1 MPREARQAIGTA
13 SGAHVANRIVGAFAR
28 SARFAYEFLI
38 LCAMSAQTGLAA
50 SRPWSAN
57 PRVPLVLPAMLRVAV
72 RFRWPV
78 VAFWLVATVAS
89 VAFLPSLA
97 SVVRNDTASFLPADS
112 PSVVAAQLAAPF
124 LAPSGA
130 TGVLVAT
137 DNQGSLTPADLSAI
151 KVVQDQA
158 LRSPLIVSVAGG
170 AVSVDDR
177 AYSAQVRF
185 AASTTGGGSAGR
197 DAVNALRDAFG
208 APRDPRLSLHLT
220 GSLPILVDQQAAAVR
235 TEAVAVVATVLLIIV
250 LLVLAFRAVLA
261 PLIALAPAG
270 LALALAGPLI
280 AESTH
285 IGVDISSLL
294 QLLLTALVLG
304 AGTDYGLFLLF
315 RYRENLAAGLPTDEA
330 IIAAGSRVGTSIT
343 FSALTVICAL
353 LSLLLASFGL
363 YRGVG
368 PGLAIGIGI
377 VLLVELTLLPALLSI
392 VGARLFWP
400 SRLRDDSGRS
410 GVWGRIAARVV
421 RHPVRAL
428 VGGVLVLGGLSAF
441 LIAYAPSGFNP
452 GGAIA
457 GSDSSE
463 GQAVLADHFGEI
475 AVGATDVVFRFS
487 SSVWTTPDLLDR
499 AEDGLWTSGRFSSVT
514 GPLDATGRF
523 LPPRAVAR
531 LYATLG
537 PPQHLPLVDTR
548 RPGHLP
554 ASLYSAYRLAAQYV
568 TENGRTV
575 LYQTSLRA
583 GSAGSTEAMQAIP
596 SVRASV
602 SAVALTVG
610 ATKWGVAG
618 QAPGAADVST
628 ISGEDVVRIL
638 PVVALVLALLLGL
651 LLRSVVAPVYL
662 VASVV
667 LSYTASLGL
676 AVLIFVMIGG
686 QLGINFTL
694 PFFMFVFIMAL
705 GEDYNILVMS
715 RIKEE
720 TAGLPLRHSVPRA
733 LATTGTTVTTA
744 GLILAGTFGVLAL
757 TTTGQVRQIGT
768 GLALGILLDT
778 FLVRTLLVP
787 SAVVLLGAWNWR
799 PLRPWTLGR
808 GAPD

>member
-1 MPREARQAIGTA
+1 
-13 SGAHVANRIVGAFAR
+13 
-28 SARFAYEFLI
+28 
-38 LCAMSAQTGLAA
+38 
-50 SRPWSAN
+50 
-57 PRVPLVLPAMLRVAV
+57 MLRTVV
-72 RFRWPV
+72 RYRWPV
-78 VAFWLVATVAS
+78 VAFWVSVTVAS
-89 VAFLPSLA
+89 VVLLPSLA
-97 SVVRNDTASFLPADS
+97 SVVRNDTASFLPANA
-112 PSVVAAQLAAPF
+112 PSVVAARLAAPF

-130 TGVLVAT
+130 TGVLVAS
-137 DNQGSLTPADLSAI
+137 DIAGPLTPADLSAI
-151 KVVQDQA
+151 KVVEDHA
-158 LRSPLIVSVAGG
+158 LRSPLIVSVGGG
-170 AVSVDDR
+170 AVSVDGQ

-185 AASTTGGGSAGR
+185 AAATGGGGSAGR
-197 DAVNALRDAFG
+197 DAVNAVRDTFG
-208 APRDPRLSLHLT
+208 VPRDPRLSLHLT

-235 TEAVAVVATVLLIIV
+235 TEAIAVVGTILLIIV
-250 LLVLAFRAVLA
+250 LLALAFRAVLA
-261 PLIALAPAG
+261 PLVALAPAG

-285 IGVDISSLL
+285 VGVDISSLL

-315 RYRENLAAGLPTDEA
+315 RYRENLATGMPTDEA
-330 IIAAGSRVGTSIT
+330 IVAAGSRVGTSIT
-343 FSALTVICAL
+343 FSALTVVCAL

-392 VGARLFWP
+392 VGPRLFWP
-400 SRLRDDSGRS
+400 SRVRSGS
-410 GVWGRIAARVV
+410 EGAGVWGRIASRVV
-421 RHPVRAL
+421 RQPVSAL
-428 VGGVLVLGGLSAF
+428 VGGVLILGGLSAF
-441 LIAYAPSGFNP
+441 LVGYAPSGFDP

-457 GSDSSE
+457 GSDSSL
-463 GQAVLADHFGEI
+463 GQVVLAEHFGEI
-475 AVGATDVVFRFS
+475 AVGATDVVFRLP
-487 SSVWTTPDLLDR
+487 SSVWTTPFLLDR
-499 AEDGLWTSGRFSSVT
+499 AQDELWASGRFSSVT
-514 GPLDATGRF
+514 GPLDAGGRY

-537 PPQHLPLVDTR
+537 PPQRLPLVYTK
-548 RPGHLP
+548 GLGGLP
-554 ASLYSAYRLAAQYV
+554 APLYAAYRVTAQYV
-568 TENGRTV
+568 TEDGRTV
-575 LYQTSLRA
+575 LFQTSLRA
-583 GSAGSTEAMQAIP
+583 GSAGSTAAMQAVP
-596 SVRASV
+596 SVRAAV
-602 SAVALTVG
+602 SGVARSVG
-610 ATKWGVAG
+610 ATQWGAAG
-618 QAPGAADVST
+618 QAPGAADVSA
-628 ISGEDVVRIL
+628 ISGQDVVRIL
-638 PVVALVLALLLGL
+638 PVVVLVLALLLGL
-651 LLRSVVAPVYL
+651 LLRSVVAPLYL

-676 AVLIFVMIGG
+676 AVLIFVTIGG

-720 TAGLPLRHSVPRA
+720 TAGLPLRASVPRA

-787 SAVVLLGAWNWR
+787 STVVLLGTWNWW
-799 PLRPWTLGR
+799 PLRSWAE
-808 GAPD
+808 APSDHEGDRQST

>member
-1 MPREARQAIGTA
+1 
-13 SGAHVANRIVGAFAR
+13 
-28 SARFAYEFLI
+28 
-38 LCAMSAQTGLAA
+38 
-50 SRPWSAN
+50 
-57 PRVPLVLPAMLRVAV
+57 MLRTVV
-72 RFRWPV
+72 RYRWPV
-78 VAFWLVATVAS
+78 LAFWVTATVAS
-89 VAFLPSLA
+89 VVLLPSLA
-97 SVVRNDTASFLPADS
+97 SVVRNDTTSFLPANA
-112 PSVVAAQLAAPF
+112 PSVLAAKLAAPF
-124 LAPSGA
+124 VAPSGA

-137 DNQGSLTPADLSAI
+137 DIAGPLSPADLSAI
-151 KVVQDQA
+151 KVVEDSA
-158 LRSPLIVSVAGG
+158 LRSPLVVSVGEG
-170 AVSVDDR
+170 AVSVDGE

-185 AASTTGGGSAGR
+185 GPSTAGGGSVGR
-197 DAVNALRDAFG
+197 EAVNTFRDAF
-208 APRDPRLSLHLT
+208 ATQRDSKLSLHLT

-235 TEAVAVVATVLLIIV
+235 TEDIAIVGTIV
-250 LLVLAFRAVLA
+250 LILALLAVAFRAALA
-261 PLIALAPAG
+261 PLVALAPAG

-280 AESTH
+280 AEATH
-285 IGVDISSLL
+285 IGVGISSLL
-294 QLLLTALVLG
+294 QLLLTALMLG

-315 RYRENLAAGLPTDEA
+315 RYRENMAAGMPTDEA
-330 IIAAGSRVGTSIT
+330 IVAAGSRVGTSIT

-392 VGARLFWP
+392 VGPRLFWP
-400 SRLRDDSGRS
+400 SRVRDGSGS
-410 GVWGRIAARVV
+410 AGIWGRIAARVV

-428 VGGVLVLGGLSAF
+428 VGGVLILGVLSSF
-441 LIAYAPSGFNP
+441 VVWYAPSGFNP

-457 GSDSSE
+457 GSDSSLGE
-463 GQAVLADHFGEI
+463 LVLAEHFGEI
-475 AVGATDVVFRFS
+475 AVGATDVLLRFPT
-487 SSVWTTPDLLDR
+487 SVWTAPSLLHR
-499 AEDGLWTSGRFSSVT
+499 AEDELWASGCFSSVT
-514 GPLDATGRF
+514 GPLDAGGRD
-523 LPPRAVAR
+523 LSPQVVAS
-531 LYATLG
+531 LYTMLG
-537 PPQHLPLVDTR
+537 PPQRLPLVETK
-548 RPGHLP
+548 
-554 ASLYSAYRLAAQYV
+554 ASLDLSGPLYAAYRAVAQYV

-583 GSAGSTEAMQAIP
+583 GSAGSTAAMQAIP
-596 SVRASV
+596 SVRAALSR
-602 SAVALTVG
+602 VARSVG
-610 ATKWGVAG
+610 ASQWGAAG

-628 ISGEDVVRIL
+628 ISGQDLVRIL

-651 LLRSVVAPVYL
+651 LLRSVVAPIYL

-667 LSYTASLGL
+667 LSYIASLGL
-676 AVLIFVMIGG
+676 AVLIFVTIGG
-686 QLGINFTL
+686 QLGVNFTL

-720 TAGLPLRHSVPRA
+720 TAGLPLRASVPRA

-787 SAVVLLGAWNWR
+787 STVVLFGALNWW
-799 PLRPWTLGR
+799 PLRPWPASAASPGER
-808 GAPD
+808 GYTAKWRPMSTRDVSGNRRNQTG

>member
-1 MPREARQAIGTA
+1 
-13 SGAHVANRIVGAFAR
+13 
-28 SARFAYEFLI
+28 
-38 LCAMSAQTGLAA
+38 
-50 SRPWSAN
+50 
-57 PRVPLVLPAMLRVAV
+57 MLRTVV
-72 RFRWPV
+72 RYRWPV
-78 VAFWLVATVAS
+78 VAFWVSATAAS
-89 VAFLPSLA
+89 VVLLPSLA
-97 SVVRNDTASFLPADS
+97 SVVRNDTASFLPADA
-112 PSVVAAQLAAPF
+112 PSVLAAKLAAPF

-137 DNQGSLTPADLSAI
+137 DTAGPLTPADLSAI
-151 KVVQDQA
+151 KVVEDRA
-158 LRSPLIVSVAGG
+158 LRSPLVVSIGGG
-170 AVSVDDR
+170 AVSVDEQ

-185 AASTTGGGSAGR
+185 APSTAGGGSAGR
-197 DAVNALRDAFG
+197 DAVNAVRAAFG

-235 TEAVAVVATVLLIIV
+235 TEAIAIVGTILLIIV
-250 LLVLAFRAVLA
+250 LLALAFRAVLA
-261 PLIALAPAG
+261 PLVALAPAG

-285 IGVDISSLL
+285 LGVDISSLL

-315 RYRENLAAGLPTDEA
+315 RYRENLANGMYTDEA
-330 IIAAGSRVGTSIT
+330 IVAAGSRVGTSIT
-343 FSALTVICAL
+343 FSALTVVCAL

-400 SRLRDDSGRS
+400 SPLHSGS
-410 GVWGRIAARVV
+410 GGVGVWGRIASRVV
-421 RHPVRAL
+421 RQPVRAL
-428 VGGVLVLGGLSAF
+428 VGGVFVLGGLSAF
-441 LIAYAPSGFNP
+441 LVGYAPSGFNP

-457 GSDSSE
+457 GSDSSV
-463 GQAVLADHFGEI
+463 GQFVLEEHFGEI
-475 AVGATDVVFRFS
+475 AVGATDVVFRFP
-487 SSVWTTPDLLDR
+487 SSVWTDPFLLDR
-499 AEDGLWTSGRFSSVT
+499 AENGLWKSGGLSSVT
-514 GPLDATGRF
+514 GPLDAGGRY
-523 LPPRAVAR
+523 LSPRAVAR

-537 PPQHLPLVDTR
+537 PPERLPLVDTR
-548 RPGHLP
+548 APGGLP
-554 ASLYSAYRLAAQYV
+554 APLYAAYRATGQYV
-568 TENGRTV
+568 TEDGRTV

-583 GSAGSTEAMQAIP
+583 GSAGSTAAMQAIP
-596 SVRASV
+596 SVRTAV
-602 SAVALTVG
+602 SRVARSIG
-610 ATKWGVAG
+610 ATQWGVAG

-628 ISGEDVVRIL
+628 ISGRDVVRIL

-651 LLRSVVAPVYL
+651 LLRSVVAPLYL

-676 AVLIFVMIGG
+676 AVLIFVTIGG

-705 GEDYNILVMS
+705 GEDYNILVMN

-720 TAGLPLRHSVPRA
+720 AAGLPLQAAVPRA

-787 SAVVLLGAWNWR
+787 STVVLLGTWNWW
-799 PLRPWTLGR
+799 PLRAWTE
-808 GAPD
+808 APSEREGDGQST

>member
-1 MPREARQAIGTA
+1 M
-13 SGAHVANRIVGAFAR
+13 
-28 SARFAYEFLI
+28 
-38 LCAMSAQTGLAA
+38 
-50 SRPWSAN
+50 
-57 PRVPLVLPAMLRVAV
+57 RVLRAMLRTVV
-72 RFRWPV
+72 RYRWPV
-78 VAFWLVATVAS
+78 VAFWISATVAS
-89 VAFLPSLA
+89 VVLLPSLA
-97 SVVRNDTASFLPADS
+97 SVVRNDTASFLPADA
-112 PSVVAAQLAAPF
+112 PSVRAAKLAAPF

-137 DNQGSLTPADLSAI
+137 DAAGPLAPADLSAI
-151 KVVQDQA
+151 EVMEDRA
-158 LRSPLIVSVAGG
+158 LRSPLVVSIGRGV
-170 AVSVDDR
+170 VSADDQ

-185 AASTTGGGSAGR
+185 AASTAGGGSAGR
-197 DAVNALRDAFG
+197 DAVNAFRDAFG
-208 APRDPRLSLHLT
+208 ASSRDPRLSLHLT

-235 TEAVAVVATVLLIIV
+235 TEATAVVGTSLLIIV
-250 LLVLAFRAVLA
+250 LLALAFRAFLA

-280 AESTH
+280 AESTRV
-285 IGVDISSLL
+285 GVDISSLL

-315 RYRENLAAGLPTDEA
+315 RYRENLATGMPTDEA
-330 IIAAGSRVGTSIT
+330 IVAAGSRVGTSIT
-343 FSALTVICAL
+343 FSGLTVVCAL

-377 VLLVELTLLPALLSI
+377 VLVVELTLLPALLSI
-392 VGARLFWP
+392 VGPRLFWP
-400 SRLRDDSGRS
+400 SRVRPESRGT
-410 GVWGRIAARVV
+410 GVWGRMAGRVV
-421 RHPVRAL
+421 RQPVRAL
-428 VGGVLVLGGLSAF
+428 VGGVLILGVLSSF
-441 LIAYAPSGFNP
+441 LLGYAPSGFNP

-457 GSDSSE
+457 GSDSSR
-463 GQAVLADHFGEI
+463 GQMALKEHFGEI
-475 AVGATDVVFRFS
+475 AVGATDVVFRFP
-487 SSVWTTPDLLDR
+487 SSVWTAPVLLDR
-499 AEDGLWTSGRFSSVT
+499 AEDELLASGRFSSVT
-514 GPLDATGRF
+514 GPLDAGGRS
-523 LPPRAVAR
+523 LPPRAVSY

-537 PPQHLPLVDTR
+537 PPEHLPLVDTKA
-548 RPGHLP
+548 PGDLP
-554 ASLYSAYRLAAQYV
+554 APLYAAYRAMAQYM

-575 LYQTSLRA
+575 LFQTSLRA
-583 GSAGSTEAMQAIP
+583 GSAGSTAAMQAIP
-596 SVRASV
+596 SVRA
-602 SAVALTVG
+602 AALGVARSVG
-610 ATKWGVAG
+610 ATRWGVTG

-628 ISGEDVVRIL
+628 TSSQDVLRIL
-638 PVVALVLALLLGL
+638 PVVMLVLTLLLGL
-651 LLRSVVAPVYL
+651 LLRSVVAPLYL

-676 AVLIFVMIGG
+676 AVLIFVTIGG

-720 TAGLPLRHSVPRA
+720 AAGLPLRAAVPRA

-787 SAVVLLGAWNWR
+787 STVVLLGAWNWW
-799 PLRPWTLGR
+799 PLRAWTRAPSVRERDGR
-808 GAPD
+808 PT

>member
-1 MPREARQAIGTA
+1 
-13 SGAHVANRIVGAFAR
+13 
-28 SARFAYEFLI
+28 
-38 LCAMSAQTGLAA
+38 
-50 SRPWSAN
+50 
-57 PRVPLVLPAMLRVAV
+57 MLRTVV
-72 RFRWPV
+72 RYRWLV
-78 VAFWLVATVAS
+78 VAFWVTATVAS
-89 VAFLPSLA
+89 VVLLPSLA
-97 SVVRNDTASFLPADS
+97 SVVRNDAASFLPTNA
-112 PSVVAAQLAAPF
+112 PSVLAAELAAPF

-137 DNQGSLTPADLSAI
+137 DIVGPLTPADLSAI
-151 KVVQDQA
+151 KVVEDRA
-158 LRSPLIVSVAGG
+158 LGSPLVVSVGG
-170 AVSVDDR
+170 DAVSVDGQ

-185 AASTTGGGSAGR
+185 APSTAGGGSVGR
-197 DAVNALRDAFG
+197 DAVNAFRDAFG
-208 APRDPRLSLHLT
+208 TPRDPQLSLHLT

-235 TEAVAVVATVLLIIV
+235 TEDIAIVGTIVLILVLLAV
-250 LLVLAFRAVLA
+250 AFRAVLA
-261 PLIALAPAG
+261 PLVALAPAG
-270 LALALAGPLI
+270 LALALAGPLV
-280 AESTH
+280 AEATH

-294 QLLLTALVLG
+294 QLLLTALMLG

-315 RYRENLAAGLPTDEA
+315 RYRENLAAGMPRDEA
-330 IIAAGSRVGTSIT
+330 IVAAGSRVGTSIT

-392 VGARLFWP
+392 VGPRLFWP
-400 SRLRDDSGRS
+400 SRVRDDSG
-410 GVWGRIAARVV
+410 GAGIWGRIAARVV

-428 VGGVLVLGGLSAF
+428 VGGVLILGVLSSF
-441 LIAYAPSGFNP
+441 LVWYAPSGFNA

-457 GSDSSE
+457 GSDSSLGE
-463 GQAVLADHFGEI
+463 MVLAEHFGEI
-475 AVGATDVVFRFS
+475 AVGATDVVFRFPT
-487 SSVWTTPDLLDR
+487 SVWTAPSLLDR
-499 AEDGLWTSGRFSSVT
+499 AEDELWASGWFSSVT
-514 GPLDATGRF
+514 GPLDAGGRY
-523 LPPRAVAR
+523 LSPRVVAS
-531 LYATLG
+531 LYTTLG
-537 PPQHLPLVDTR
+537 PPQRLPLVDTKASVD
-548 RPGHLP
+548 LP
-554 ASLYSAYRLAAQYV
+554 DPLYAAYRVVAQYV
-568 TENGRTV
+568 TEDGRTV

-583 GSAGSTEAMQAIP
+583 GSAGSTAAMQAIP
-596 SVRASV
+596 SVRAALSR
-602 SAVALTVG
+602 VARSVG
-610 ATKWGVAG
+610 ATQWGAAG

-628 ISGEDVVRIL
+628 ISGQDLVRIL

-651 LLRSVVAPVYL
+651 LLRSVVAPIYL

-667 LSYTASLGL
+667 LSYIASLGL
-676 AVLIFVMIGG
+676 AVLIFVTIGG
-686 QLGINFTL
+686 QLGVNFTL

-720 TAGLPLRHSVPRA
+720 TAELPLRASVPRA

-787 SAVVLLGAWNWR
+787 STVVLLGAWNWWPLHPWPVRAAPPGERGHAAKRR
-799 PLRPWTLGR
+799 PTSTLDVSGTR
-808 GAPD
+808 KHQTG